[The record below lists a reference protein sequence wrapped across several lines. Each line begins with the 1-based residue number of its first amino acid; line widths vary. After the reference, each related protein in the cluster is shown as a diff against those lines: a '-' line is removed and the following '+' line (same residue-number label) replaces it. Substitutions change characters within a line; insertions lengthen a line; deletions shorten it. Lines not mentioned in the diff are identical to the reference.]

1 MLEGELMDKS
11 YLYDD
16 KMLEGLLRRL
26 VSDGWFDDF
35 IGSSTI
41 ENEEYEI
48 PDIPENPEGDKRGW
62 QQLKERLQQD
72 GVWKP
77 D

>member
-1 MLEGELMDKS
+1 MDKS
-11 YLYDD
+11 YLDD
-16 KMLEGLLRRL
+16 DEMLEGLLQVL
-26 VSDGWFDDF
+26 IADGWS
-35 IGSSTI
+35 ITG
-41 ENEEYEI
+41 NEEYEI
-48 PDIPENPEGDKRGW
+48 PDIPEDPEGDKQGW

>member
-1 MLEGELMDKS
+1 MDKS

-35 IGSSTI
+35 IGSSMI

-48 PDIPENPEGDKRGW
+48 HDIPENPEGDKHG
-62 QQLKERLQQD
+62 
-72 GVWKP
+72 
-77 D
+77 

>member
-1 MLEGELMDKS
+1 MDKS

>member
-1 MLEGELMDKS
+1 MDKS

-35 IGSSTI
+35 IGSSMI

-48 PDIPENPEGDKRGW
+48 PDIPEYPEGDKRGW
-62 QQLKERLQQD
+62 
-72 GVWKP
+72 
-77 D
+77 

>member
-1 MLEGELMDKS
+1 MDKS

-26 VSDGWFDDF
+26 VSDGF
-35 IGSSTI
+35 IGSSMI

-48 PDIPENPEGDKRGW
+48 PDIPENPEGDKHG
-62 QQLKERLQQD
+62 
-72 GVWKP
+72 
-77 D
+77 

>member
-1 MLEGELMDKS
+1 MDKS

-35 IGSSTI
+35 IGSSMI

-62 QQLKERLQQD
+62 QRLKERQQQD

>member
-1 MLEGELMDKS
+1 MIDKS

-35 IGSSTI
+35 AEPSFP
-41 ENEEYEI
+41 EYEECEISDI
-48 PDIPENPEGDKRGW
+48 PDSPEEVRRGL
-62 QQLKERLQQD
+62 QKFKERLKRN
-72 GVWKP
+72 GLLEAE
-77 D
+77 

>member
-16 KMLEGLLRRL
+16 KMLEGLLRSL

-35 IGSSTI
+35 IGSSMI

-48 PDIPENPEGDKRGW
+48 ADIPENPVGDKHGW

>member
-1 MLEGELMDKS
+1 MDKS

-35 IGSSTI
+35 IGSSMI

-48 PDIPENPEGDKRGW
+48 PDIPENPEWDKHG
-62 QQLKERLQQD
+62 
-72 GVWKP
+72 
-77 D
+77 